1 MDHVIIFKEHD
12 RLFYIPF
19 QKIISFEEKHL
30 DTASIKGQEM
40 KPSKEKSVIYSCQ
53 FLTSLLEVIDLCMD
67 DCLLFYNELI
77 HPKDRIS
84 TVMKIFEG
92 KTFSRKEYMKFHTDI
107 STATSS
113 RVLAEA
119 IYNKGNSPQNR
130 GREQNGV
137 SVCRYTQV
145 IKK

>member
-1 MDHVIIFKEHD
+1 
-12 RLFYIPF
+12 
-19 QKIISFEEKHL
+19 
-30 DTASIKGQEM
+30 M
-40 KPSKEKSVIYSCQ
+40 KPSKEKSVIYFGQ
-53 FLTSLLEVIDLCMD
+53 FLTSLLEVIDRCMD

-77 HPKDRIS
+77 HLKDRIS
-84 TVMKIFEG
+84 AVMKIFEG

-119 IYNKGNSPQNR
+119 IYNKGNPPQNR

-137 SVCRYTQV
+137 SVCRYTQL